1 MRPFMC
7 RRVVAFDGKPETMVA
22 PFSAFYYRTTKK
34 DKYMKRNQMIMA
46 AMFFVGCGFTMNVAM
61 AQQNGISRTDL
72 VQEAISIKGHEAVQ
86 VRVDFEPGAVSIKHS
101 HPGEEV
107 AYVLEGSLEYTLEGR
122 QPITLEAGEAL
133 FIPSGVAH
141 LAKNVGGTK
150 ASELATYIVETG
162 KTLVEPAK

>member
-1 MRPFMC
+1 
-7 RRVVAFDGKPETMVA
+7 
-22 PFSAFYYRTTKK
+22 
-34 DKYMKRNQMIMA
+34 MKRTPMIMA

-61 AQQNGISRTDL
+61 AQQSGLSRTDL

-86 VRVDFEPGAVSIKHS
+86 VRVDFKPGAVSDKHK

-107 AYVLEGSLEYTLEGR
+107 AYVLEGTLEYTLEGR
-122 QPITLEAGEAL
+122 PPVTLKAGQSL

-141 LAKNVGGTK
+141 VAKNVGDAK

-162 KTLVEPAK
+162 KALVQPVK